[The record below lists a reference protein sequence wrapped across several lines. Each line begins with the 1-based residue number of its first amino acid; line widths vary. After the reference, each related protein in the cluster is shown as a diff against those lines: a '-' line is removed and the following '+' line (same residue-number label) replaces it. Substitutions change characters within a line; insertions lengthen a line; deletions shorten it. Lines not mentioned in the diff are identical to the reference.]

1 MALAVNRAL
10 VGDTQHWLFCLN
22 HPELHFAPT
31 PLSHWQ
37 ETMAP
42 LHRSTGRANN
52 IEVLQQTHPGWLLK
66 ASGCVLLSSLLR
78 MHVLSFAENSADLE
92 QGFKWGMGGSSKGDL
107 GSRWFHVVPGGSR
120 WIQVV
125 PVKGIQVWSLRK
137 RYLQAKSSSIK
148 HKRMHSAR
156 SSMLFTCNKDIVVF
170 RQICFWKLQ
179 MFYFYF
185 LTVLWSKPS
194 KWPPTTLSTA
204 LKMIVIYFYSLFFF
218 SFLKTF

>member
-42 LHRSTGRANN
+42 LHRSTGHKQYRNYN
-52 IEVLQQTHPGWLLK
+52 KLTLVDSWKPLVVFSCRLCWECTSSRLPRTRRTWNKDLNEGW
-66 ASGCVLLSSLLR
+66 V
-78 MHVLSFAENSADLE
+78 D
-92 QGFKWGMGGSSKGDL
+92 
-107 GSRWFHVVPGGSR
+107 
-120 WIQVV
+120 

-156 SSMLFTCNKDIVVF
+156 SSMLFTCDKNVVVF
-170 RQICFWKLQ
+170 RQLCFWKLQ
-179 MFYFYF
+179 FFYFYF

-204 LKMIVIYFYSLFFF
+204 LKMIVIYFYSLSHLPLMKWGGLNEHNFAKV
-218 SFLKTF
+218 L